1 MKKGTDILME
11 NPERCDH
18 PLQYLNG
25 ESAVIYGD
33 YPKTIVYMIVHCE
46 KCGGKVKLRMT
57 P

>member
-46 KCGGKVKLRMT
+46 KCGGKVKLRM
-57 P
+57 PP